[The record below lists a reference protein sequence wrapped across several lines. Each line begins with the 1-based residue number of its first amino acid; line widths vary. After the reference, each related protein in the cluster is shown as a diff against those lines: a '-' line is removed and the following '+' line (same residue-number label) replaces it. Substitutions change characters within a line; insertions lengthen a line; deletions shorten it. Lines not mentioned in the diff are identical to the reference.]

1 MAKEITIKFNMDN
14 LQDERDAF
22 AIFYGNKA
30 MELIYDLKCQLK
42 DALKYGEFKDD
53 KAVEILDNLNQTI
66 DNSMILELYE

>member
-14 LQDERDAF
+14 LQDEREAF

-30 MELIYDLKCQLK
+30 MELIYELDRKLK

-53 KAVEILDNLNQTI
+53 KASEIMENLRDLINKSTL
-66 DNSMILELYE
+66 LELYD